1 MRAVAAG
8 ARDQLCMAVEQQRHV
23 FLLRHRGQRLGD
35 IGLGALVCLGEPQQ
49 HGGDVA
55 GAERFGERRMQG
67 VGVGDARRHQI
78 EPRLRA
84 RFGLFG
90 SRSHGPRMLAHS
102 GGKLTW
108 HSFGHVASIRTRP
121 ARQSAVK

>member
-8 ARDQLCMAVEQQRHV
+8 ARDQLGMAVEQQCDI
-23 FLLRHRGQRLGD
+23 FILRHRHQGLGD
-35 IGLGALVCLGEPQQ
+35 IGLGAFVRVGKPQQ
-49 HGGDVA
+49 HGGHVA
-55 GAERFGERRMQG
+55 GTECVGERGTPR
-67 VGVGDARRHQI
+67 VGVADTRRHQI

-102 GGKLTW
+102 GGKN
-108 HSFGHVASIRTRP
+108 
-121 ARQSAVK
+121 